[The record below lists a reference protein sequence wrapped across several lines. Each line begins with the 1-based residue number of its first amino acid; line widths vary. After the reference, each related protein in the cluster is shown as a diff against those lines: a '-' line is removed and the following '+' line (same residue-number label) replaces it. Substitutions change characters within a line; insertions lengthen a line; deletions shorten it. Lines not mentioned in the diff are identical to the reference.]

1 MKRRTTIL
9 VVMLCGVLPLV
20 PTTGAQPVPLYIWNV
35 SESVPPGLYRL
46 RPADTLFVT
55 ELGPVVI

>member
-1 MKRRTTIL
+1 
-9 VVMLCGVLPLV
+9 MLCGVLPLV